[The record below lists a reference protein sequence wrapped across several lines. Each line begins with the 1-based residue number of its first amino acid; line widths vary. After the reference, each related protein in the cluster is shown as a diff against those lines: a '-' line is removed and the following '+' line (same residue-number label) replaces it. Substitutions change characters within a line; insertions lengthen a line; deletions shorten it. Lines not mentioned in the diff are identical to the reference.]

1 MGSYLTIVNDTD
13 YTWMIDVG
21 ADMKVLKTTLII
33 LGAIGGI
40 ITAGVGIGFASAG
53 IAAAQGS
60 AIAVGTAVGT
70 TVGV

>member
-40 ITAGVGIGFASAG
+40 ITAGVGIGFAAAG
-53 IAAAQGS
+53 IAAA
-60 AIAVGTAVGT
+60 
-70 TVGV
+70 